1 MKLTNLMRTAMA
13 RPKAKFTETDMKR
26 AVKGALAAG
35 LVAFSVT
42 ITTDG
47 STQVTVGPGVGKG
60 SASSPLTDGPEEEN
74 LWAKKLD

>member
-1 MKLTNLMRTAMA
+1 MTR
-13 RPKAKFTETDMKR
+13 KASRFTVTDMKR
-26 AVKGALAAG
+26 AVQGALAAG

-47 STQVTVGPGVGKG
+47 SIQVTVGPGVGKG